1 MQHCTLLCFESTCL
15 AVGLHPAKNSLLNL
29 LNHCSHFSLCCPV
42 GVDFIGPTPSTLIFT
57 AGQTMGDMQCADV
70 TIPDDSI
77 PQPERTFN
85 VSIGEDVGTVS
96 DGGDGGG
103 GGVRINSDLSSISV
117 DIGID
122 INDRK

>member
-1 MQHCTLLCFESTCL
+1 
-15 AVGLHPAKNSLLNL
+15 
-29 LNHCSHFSLCCPV
+29 
-42 GVDFIGPTPSTLIFT
+42 
-57 AGQTMGDMQCADV
+57 MGNMQCADV

-77 PQPERTFN
+77 PQPQRTFN
-85 VSIGEDVGTVS
+85 VSIGEDVGTIS

-103 GGVRINSDLSSISV
+103 GGNGGDGGDDGDGGGGGGGGGGVRISSDSSSISV